1 MADLF
6 EEGLG
11 SIDWNNFGQ
20 SFSGLSQIYQADSI
34 QQSATANQI
43 SQIRYSGQVAAQG
56 AMLSAEGYRKQAA
69 LIPKIL
75 NFNLDIDRLN
85 TQRNLDAQSRQF
97 QRLLGAQVSQIAASG
112 ASLSSGSALQIR
124 NETINTFANRMLQ
137 TRTDAENKKRTEI
150 FNANMQQFQLEEQAS
165 VEDYNAKLAQWN
177 AEVQTINAKN
187 AASVRSW
194 QYQRS
199 ASSMI
204 PTLFSELFQE

>member
-199 ASSMI
+199 ASSMA